1 MHSGSFIISG
11 ERNSQV
17 LTRDLTQGGNTMD
30 TIGITVAVIG
40 IIVSTATIVY
50 ALWNL
55 FDMLADALDERDRIH
70 RHQWDY

>member
-1 MHSGSFIISG
+1 
-11 ERNSQV
+11 
-17 LTRDLTQGGNTMD
+17 MD

>member
-11 ERNSQV
+11 EKNSQV

>member
-55 FDMLADALDERDRIH
+55 FDMLAAPAIAGAGEAVFSVYH
-70 RHQWDY
+70 